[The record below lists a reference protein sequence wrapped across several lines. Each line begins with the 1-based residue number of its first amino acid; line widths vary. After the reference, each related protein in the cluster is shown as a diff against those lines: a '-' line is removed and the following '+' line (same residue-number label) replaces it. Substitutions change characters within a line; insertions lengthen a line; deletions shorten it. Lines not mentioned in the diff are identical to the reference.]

1 MTARPEALPDPP
13 YEADKKEHLGRH
25 RLGCGTLLPG
35 TNLRCFMFQVVPGI
49 LVAAVFIGGSAAEC
63 TPQPWMAATV
73 HVQCAPPCHSLMRA
87 DTPDALLELRTGH
100 MTAWR
105 GALADPAYE
114 ADKRVHLGRRR
125 LGCST
130 LLRSTN
136 LQCFVYQVMA
146 SQVPQMDRCWSVAG
160 TSCVAA
166 FFTVVMMTNSGF
178 MYLSF
183 LEEFDVNR
191 ESASWPASV
200 LSIVGHLAGILV
212 SLGQGHVSVFQMG
225 IVGSVFLWAG
235 LLGATFAPNMTW
247 MTLTVGLIHGT
258 GVGVVCLTL
267 IVLVMMYFDKYRGIA
282 SGMKF
287 AGYSLSSLLYPVI
300 LTSLKDAYGFR
311 GALLIC
317 AALTMNVTAL
327 SLLLKEPP
335 WWTCKRK
342 RWHSSTTP
350 VTEKRPSSNSLA
362 VKWKPREF
370 DQLSLQNL
378 HDSMTLPSIPV
389 SMQVNK
395 LEDLHSSRMDIAT
408 ARASASNNERLA
420 VLVAT
425 ALQSETEE
433 SRTTVSLQTSNSVL
447 RNESTAHLFPK
458 YPNTC
463 AEKTADYNAVEL
475 HTARLKEKWHLESST
490 SFTMLQQMMQ
500 LLAKP
505 RFYAV
510 VLAVVAIDYTVAV
523 FPATIVD
530 YALDKG
536 SARRHADLSV
546 SYCAPAEI
554 TDA

>member
-1 MTARPEALPDPP
+1 
-13 YEADKKEHLGRH
+13 
-25 RLGCGTLLPG
+25 
-35 TNLRCFMFQVVPGI
+35 
-49 LVAAVFIGGSAAEC
+49 
-63 TPQPWMAATV
+63 
-73 HVQCAPPCHSLMRA
+73 
-87 DTPDALLELRTGH
+87 
-100 MTAWR
+100 
-105 GALADPAYE
+105 
-114 ADKRVHLGRRR
+114 
-125 LGCST
+125 
-130 LLRSTN
+130 
-136 LQCFVYQVMA
+136 
-146 SQVPQMDRCWSVAG
+146 MDRCWSVAG

-267 IVLVMMYFDKYRGIA
+267 IVVVMMYFDKYRGIA

-335 WWTCKRK
+335 WWT
-342 RWHSSTTP
+342 S
-350 VTEKRPSSNSLA
+350 
-362 VKWKPREF
+362 
-370 DQLSLQNL
+370 
-378 HDSMTLPSIPV
+378 
-389 SMQVNK
+389 
-395 LEDLHSSRMDIAT
+395 
-408 ARASASNNERLA
+408 
-420 VLVAT
+420 
-425 ALQSETEE
+425 
-433 SRTTVSLQTSNSVL
+433 
-447 RNESTAHLFPK
+447 
-458 YPNTC
+458 
-463 AEKTADYNAVEL
+463 
-475 HTARLKEKWHLESST
+475 
-490 SFTMLQQMMQ
+490 
-500 LLAKP
+500 KP

-554 TDA
+554 MGRIALPFVADSGLASRTTLVSANFFLLGGTFLVVPVTCSFLSYILVCACSTMLLGCLMSLKPVVIADYFGIDAVAGAWGSAGVILLPLLLCSPAITGEH